1 MSSMYIYGDRRDY
14 GKIDV
19 FINGKYRC
27 TTPWASTLREAKEKY
42 LEANPEVVPE
52 VVEVRYADTE
62 TSKHDVRRRVNMWI

>member
-1 MSSMYIYGDRRDY
+1 MYIYGDRRDY

-27 TTPWASTLREAKEKY
+27 TTPWTSTLREAKEKY
-42 LEANPEVVPE
+42 LEAHPEVVPE

-62 TSKHDVRRRVNMWI
+62 TSKHDVRRRVSMWI